1 MQEEGF
7 APVKVG
13 DELDIRIKAVG
24 DKGDGICKK
33 DGFVIVV
40 PGTKKGDFVKI
51 RLTKVLKS
59 VGFAEVVEKLK
70 DEPDV
75 SSDEV
80 DKAIKDMEEKRE
92 EEELPPPGDP
102 IYTEEF

>member
-1 MQEEGF
+1 MLENGD

-13 DELDIRIKAVG
+13 DELDIKIKAVG

-59 VGFAEVVEKLK
+59 VGFAGVVEKLK
-70 DEPDV
+70 GEPKV
-75 SSDEV
+75 SNEEV
-80 DKAIKDMEEKRE
+80 DIAIKDMERKKAED
-92 EEELPPPGDP
+92 LPPPGDP